1 MAARGT
7 SHSNG
12 VPGGGLK
19 VDVGGGVGNFRG
31 GTTHDTGEGL
41 HTRIVANHH
50 IFGVELTLNI
60 IKRGHLFT
68 LSGAAHHQ
76 IASNAVHIK
85 RVHRLAQQQHQVVG
99 HVGGGVDGALTAQHQ
114 LTLQPPGGF
123 HSWVNAGHL
132 TQTETKSLR
141 LWSQLNR

>member
-1 MAARGT
+1 MAARGA
-7 SHSNG
+7 SHGNG

-19 VDVGGGVGNFRG
+19 VDIGGGVGNFGG
-31 GTTHDTGEGL
+31 GTTHDTGQGL

-50 IFGVELTLNI
+50 IFGMELTLNI

-68 LSGAAHHQ
+68 LNGAAHHQ

-99 HVGGGVDGALTAQHQ
+99 HVGGSVDGALTAQHQ
-114 LTLQPPGGF
+114 LTL
-123 HSWVNAGHL
+123 
-132 TQTETKSLR
+132 
-141 LWSQLNR
+141 